1 MNITRRTRHRR
12 IAPRSVPQ
20 NRCPAPDGNVHAA
33 ADSPMQRKG
42 DRNVMLKRTISVT
55 RSMEE
60 VPAALDFVKLA
71 GTFKST
77 IRVTCGQQGA
87 NAKSTLS
94 VLALK
99 LKPGSELSVEI
110 DGPDS
115 EQAMQAL
122 ADFLTA

>member
-1 MNITRRTRHRR
+1 
-12 IAPRSVPQ
+12 
-20 NRCPAPDGNVHAA
+20 
-33 ADSPMQRKG
+33 
-42 DRNVMLKRTISVT
+42 MLKRTISVT

-99 LKPGSELSVEI
+99 LKPGSELSIEI

-122 ADFLTA
+122 ADFLTT